1 MKQCRSRPCIKNKK
15 KPRRGAERRCKQ
27 QQCDRRWNL
36 SGLHKRKGSISNS
49 IAIQIAC
56 RWKSTE
62 SGRMC
67 TQRRLLD
74 WERDSDI
81 GDRQT
86 TTTKKKSILEAL
98 WRSDYSSIKNVC
110 RRKESYDSH
119 DKRTPP
125 FLVDWRLTTLPL
137 QHNQELDWIQENTT
151 QLFNRSNVSGNW
163 FDWF

>member
-15 KPRRGAERRCKQ
+15 KNLEEELKDVVSNSSVIEDEICQDYTNEKVQSQILRLVGGNQLNLVACALNEGCWIENEIVTLGTDRQ
-27 QQCDRRWNL
+27 QQ
-36 SGLHKRKGSISNS
+36 
-49 IAIQIAC
+49 Q
-56 RWKSTE
+56 
-62 SGRMC
+62 
-67 TQRRLLD
+67 Q
-74 WERDSDI
+74 
-81 GDRQT
+81 
-86 TTTKKKSILEAL
+86 KKSILEAL
-98 WRSDYSSIKNVC
+98 WRSDYSLIKNVC